1 MVSEMVG
8 RSAEM
13 MEVMKDALM
22 NLGFRLAETLANPKW
37 KDFWR
42 ADCLE
47 QQISKVGMRAGHT
60 AETMA
65 DT

>member
-1 MVSEMVG
+1 MVLEMVG
-8 RSAEM
+8 RLAEM

-22 NLGFRLAETLANPKW
+22 NLAFHLAEMLANLIW

-47 QQISKVGMRAGHT
+47 QQTSKVGMRAGHLAEMM
-60 AETMA
+60 AET
-65 DT
+65 